1 VCPGCFISLF
11 SYYLNMYPIERQ
23 YSADVTST
31 HALYCFRGWFF
42 VAWDRFRL
50 TEPSVDLARMDGEEK
65 QK

>member
-1 VCPGCFISLF
+1 
-11 SYYLNMYPIERQ
+11 MYPIERQ

-31 HALYCFRGWFF
+31 HAMYCFRGWFF